1 MNFIYRFMFLYLQVL
16 YFTEYLVFLN
26 SFDVIYFDYFFL
38 FQTNFFTNLIIWAHQ
53 RDYVCGCCVCPYHFP
68 YALPHQHCHPAWSS
82 HSCPLGVEG
91 HPVLALMNSYCLV
104 FLTPPARCHSN
115 SAVTPDV
122 GPEADSQQK
131 TSLYE
136 MAVKEKILNVT
147 KIEDGK

>member
-1 MNFIYRFMFLYLQVL
+1 MDFNDRIMFLYLS
-16 YFTEYLVFLN
+16 FLN
-26 SFDVIYFDYFFL
+26 FSILKWFWCNLLCFYFILTFRS
-38 FQTNFFTNLIIWAHQ
+38 LIILAHQ

-68 YALPHQHCHPAWSS
+68 YALPHQHCHPAWSF

-136 MAVKEKILNVT
+136 MAAREKILNVT
-147 KIEDGK
+147 KI

>member
-1 MNFIYRFMFLYLQVL
+1 M
-16 YFTEYLVFLN
+16 
-26 SFDVIYFDYFFL
+26 
-38 FQTNFFTNLIIWAHQ
+38 
-53 RDYVCGCCVCPYHFP
+53 CGCCVCPYHFP
-68 YALPHQHCHPAWSS
+68 YALPHQHCHPAWSF

-115 SAVTPDV
+115 SAVSPDV

-136 MAVKEKILNVT
+136 TAAREEILNVT
-147 KIEDGK
+147 KVQDWQWSYFKITYKLHTLRLTDNQFNITELHRSKSISLSKAMTK